1 MNREAVLRI
10 QNLHI
15 AFHTTR
21 GKALAANNINL
32 ALTKGE
38 KLGLVGES
46 GCGKTTT
53 ILGIMR
59 LIKYPGKIEQGHIYL
74 DNTDLL
80 GLTDKQM
87 RLARF
92 SKVSMIPQG
101 AMNSLNPVKKIH
113 TQITEIYH
121 DHQQKSNDK
130 KELRGKITDLLSYV
144 GLHRGVANMYP
155 HELSGGM
162 KQRVCIAMAIALH
175 PQLIL
180 ADEPTSALDVVV
192 QRQVMATLDKIQRE
206 MHTSIILIGHDM
218 GLMAQFV
225 DRLVVMYAG
234 RIVEISPVKDLFA
247 TPLHPYT
254 CFLIDSLPT
263 LDEKKLFKKIPGV
276 APSLLDPPAGCP
288 FHPRCPHAGD
298 SKKCTS
304 EIPELLD
311 VGSERKVACHLV
323 EVRA

>member
-1 MNREAVLRI
+1 MNNNAVLDI
-10 QNLHI
+10 QHLQI

-32 ALTKGE
+32 SLAKGE

-59 LIKYPGKIEQGHIYL
+59 LIKYPGKIEQGQIYL

-80 GLTDKQM
+80 SLTEKQM

-92 SKVSMIPQG
+92 SQVSMIPQG
-101 AMNSLNPVKKIH
+101 AMNSLNPVKKID
-113 TQITEIYH
+113 TQLIEIYA
-121 DHQQKSNDK
+121 DHGQRIKEK
-130 KELRGKITDLLSYV
+130 KALRAKITDLLSYV
-144 GLHRGVANMYP
+144 GLHRGVANMFP

-162 KQRVCIAMAIALH
+162 KQRVCIAMAIALR

-192 QRQVMATLDKIQRE
+192 QRQVMATLEKIQRE
-206 MHTSIILIGHDM
+206 MNASIILVGHDM

-234 RIVEISPVKDLFA
+234 RIVEISPVKDLFHD
-247 TPLHPYT
+247 PLHPYT
-254 CFLIDSLPT
+254 RFLIDSLPS
-263 LDEKKLFKKIPGV
+263 LEEKKLFKKIPGV

-288 FHPRCPHAGD
+288 FHPRCPHAGGNH
-298 SKKCTS
+298 KCAA
-304 EIPELLD
+304 EVPELLD
-311 VGSERKVACHLV
+311 VGAGRKVACHLM
-323 EVRA
+323 EVPA